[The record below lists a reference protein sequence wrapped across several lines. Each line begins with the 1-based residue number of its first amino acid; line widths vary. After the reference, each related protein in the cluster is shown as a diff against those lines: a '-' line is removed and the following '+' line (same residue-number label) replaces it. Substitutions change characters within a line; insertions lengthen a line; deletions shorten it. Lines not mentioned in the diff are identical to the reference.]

1 MEKYSLPV
9 LAIEKLIEQHKDAL
23 KQCVITEDSTMI
35 INPDMVSK
43 NCTNI
48 SKKMAIDYAN
58 WYFGQFILRN
68 SKLNG
73 LTDEQIFLEYLK
85 TL

>member
-1 MEKYSLPV
+1 MKK
-9 LAIEKLIEQHKDAL
+9 IIEQHEDAL
-23 KQCVITEDSTMI
+23 KQCVITEDCTMI

-43 NCTNI
+43 NCANI
-48 SKKMAIDYAN
+48 TKEVAIKYAN
-58 WYFGQFILRN
+58 WYFGQFVQRN